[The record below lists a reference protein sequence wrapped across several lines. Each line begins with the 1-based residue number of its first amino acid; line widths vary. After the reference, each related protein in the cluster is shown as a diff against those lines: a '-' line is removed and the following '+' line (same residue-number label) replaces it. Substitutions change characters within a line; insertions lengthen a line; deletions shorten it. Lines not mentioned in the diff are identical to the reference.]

1 MVKPYLSLF
10 IMALRINLKPFMDYL
25 ATIQQ
30 PIMQELEDFGNYF
43 KQQFTSNVELLNRAL
58 SYVSE
63 SAGKLM
69 RPTLV
74 LLVAKSLGK
83 VDERTF
89 AAATAMELLHSASLL
104 HDDVID
110 ESDKRRGR
118 PSLNSKF
125 NNNIAVL
132 TGDYLFSQALNSTAK
147 TGDIRI
153 IEQLAILG
161 KELSRGEVLQVELE
175 QEGTYSEDNYF
186 KVIYNKTASLFVCSS
201 LCAVYSVGGKDEY
214 APAFENFGK
223 CVGICFQIKDDIFDY
238 FNNDIG
244 KPTGSD
250 MREGKITLPALYV
263 LNNSENEALVPIKKK
278 LSSGVSLDEKEIETL
293 IDIAKNEGGV
303 EYANQCI
310 ERYRAEAIESLPK
323 DISPELRDALIAY
336 LDYTISRTK

>member
-1 MVKPYLSLF
+1 
-10 IMALRINLKPFMDYL
+10 MDYL
-25 ATIQQ
+25 ATIQA
-30 PIMQELEDFGNYF
+30 PIRQEIDDFTNYF
-43 KQQFTSNVELLNRAL
+43 KLQFTSNVELLNRAL

-69 RPTLV
+69 RPMLV
-74 LLVAKSLGK
+74 LLVAKSLGE
-83 VDERTF
+83 VTERAF
-89 AAATAMELLHSASLL
+89 AAASAMELLHSASLL

-118 PSLNSKF
+118 PSVNIKF

-132 TGDYLFSQALNSTAK
+132 TGDYLFSQALNNAAK

-153 IEQLAILG
+153 IEELARIG
-161 KELSRGEVLQVELE
+161 KELSSGEVLQVELE
-175 QEGTYSEDNYF
+175 QEGTYSEENYF

-214 APAFENFGK
+214 ASAFENFGK

-263 LNNSENEALVPIKKK
+263 LNNSKNPAIAPIKEK
-278 LSSGVSLDEKEIETL
+278 LSGGINLDEKDIETL

-303 EYANQCI
+303 EYANRCI
-310 ERYRAEAIESLPK
+310 AKYRAEAITSLPD
-323 DISPELRDALIAY
+323 DIPPELHDALVAY
-336 LDYTISRTK
+336 IDYVITREK

>member
-1 MVKPYLSLF
+1 
-10 IMALRINLKPFMDYL
+10 MDYL
-25 ATIQQ
+25 TTIQA
-30 PIMQELEDFGNYF
+30 PIRQEIDDFSIYF
-43 KQQFTSNVELLNRAL
+43 KQQFTSNVALLNSAL

-69 RPTLV
+69 RPMLV
-74 LLVAKSLGK
+74 LLIAKSLGK
-83 VDERTF
+83 VTERAF
-89 AAATAMELLHSASLL
+89 AAASAMELLHSASLL

-118 PSLNSKF
+118 PSLNIAF

-132 TGDYLFSQALNSTAK
+132 TGDYLFSQALNNAAK

-153 IEQLAILG
+153 IEELAKLG
-161 KELSRGEVLQVELE
+161 KELSSGEVLQVELE
-175 QEGTYSEDNYF
+175 QEGTYSEENYF

-201 LCAVYSVGGKDEY
+201 LCAVYSAGGSEEQ
-214 APAFENFGK
+214 ARAFENFGK

-263 LNNSENEALVPIKKK
+263 LNNSKNQAIAPIKEK
-278 LSSGVSLDEKEIETL
+278 LSSGINLDEKEIETL
-293 IDIAKNEGGV
+293 IDIAKSEGGV
-303 EYANQCI
+303 EYANSCI
-310 ERYRAEAIESLPK
+310 EKYRAEAIASLPK
-323 DISPELRDALIAY
+323 DISPELHDAMVAY
-336 LDYTISRTK
+336 MDYVINRNK

>member
-1 MVKPYLSLF
+1 
-10 IMALRINLKPFMDYL
+10 MDYL
-25 ATIQQ
+25 ATIQT
-30 PIMQELEDFGNYF
+30 PIRHDIDDFSIYF
-43 KQQFTSNVELLNRAL
+43 KQQFTSNVELLNSAL

-69 RPTLV
+69 RPMLV
-74 LLVAKSLGK
+74 LLVAKSLGN
-83 VDERTF
+83 VTERAF
-89 AAATAMELLHSASLL
+89 AAASAMELLHSASLL

-118 PSLNSKF
+118 PSLNIAF

-132 TGDYLFSQALNSTAK
+132 TGDYLFSQALNNAAK

-153 IEQLAILG
+153 IKELAKLG
-161 KELSRGEVLQVELE
+161 KELSSGEVMQVELE
-175 QEGTYSEDNYF
+175 KEGTYSEENYF
-186 KVIYNKTASLFVCSS
+186 KVIYNKTASLFVCSA

-214 APAFENFGK
+214 APAFENYGK

-263 LNNSENEALVPIKKK
+263 LNNSNNPAIAPIKEK
-278 LSSGVSLDEKEIETL
+278 LSSGINLDEKEIETL
-293 IDIAKNEGGV
+293 IEIAKNEGGV
-303 EYANQCI
+303 EYANECI
-310 ERYRAEAIESLPK
+310 EKYRAEAIDSLPK
-323 DISPELRDALIAY
+323 DISSELRDALVAY
-336 LDYTISRTK
+336 MDYVINRNK